1 MTLEDGWPE
10 DSDEEAYDFAT
21 PRNGSTQADVE
32 PADADRE
39 SELDARDERSSSQE
53 NEAIQEAISSLNAM
67 QVQQRAQTGASQPG
81 KGPGSSACFHHM
93 IGKCNKGAE
102 CTFSH
107 GKGDAA
113 ELVTKNAKRKLCEK
127 LRVGYYHQLNSGR
140 YYQRRRH
147 AYPPKS
153 ECNSGWNTHLH
164 GSGFSFEAKQFVQ
177 DARIPIIRAD
187 TPLRVDLAGTG
198 VIRHLTACAVLHVD
212 ATSPMTKARTL
223 FEVRAYVLNM
233 AKGDVILG
241 VDAIASHLIPL
252 TTELLMFTREDVTA
266 AALKRKLSATKLTVE
281 HKILWDYRWDNNWRT
296 LESEMK
302 TQKD

>member
-1 MTLEDGWPE
+1 MGYAGSFGNIMTLEDGWPE

-93 IGKCNKGAE
+93 IGKCNKGAK

-107 GKGDAA
+107 RKGDAA
-113 ELVTKNAKRKLCEK
+113 ELLKMLNANFVRNYGSDTTISSIVEGITNADVMRIR
-127 LRVGYYHQLNSGR
+127 LRVNGTAARTLIDTG
-140 YYQRRRH
+140 
-147 AYPPKS
+147 AVF
-153 ECNSGWNTHLH
+153 L
-164 GSGFSFEAKQFVQ
+164 FEAKQFVQ

-198 VIRHLTACAVLHVD
+198 VIRHLTAYAVLHVD

-223 FEVRAYVLNM
+223 FEVRAYVLDM
-233 AKGDVILG
+233 AKDDVIIG
-241 VDAIASHLIPL
+241 VDAIASYLIPL
-252 TTELLMFTREDVTA
+252 TTEQLMLTREDVTA
-266 AALKRKLSATKLTVE
+266 AALKRKLSATSGDLYS
-281 HKILWDYRWDNNWRT
+281 L
-296 LESEMK
+296 
-302 TQKD
+302 